1 MKETREIWLK
11 RTRGREEL
19 GDRRDGREKEIRGGG
34 GIGKKTDGGCRRRDW
49 GA

>member
-1 MKETREIWLK
+1 MVKENTGKRGIRGQERREGE
-11 RTRGREEL
+11 RNS
-19 GDRRDGREKEIRGGG
+19 GGG